1 MMKLAVTAL
10 TLFLVLSPS
19 QAKTSTAEKVS
30 VSQKHSVLK
39 TPTRTRSVVV
49 LAVPKAQRRLLVTND
64 IDDRDNGPPGPDE
77 LDSQSPYR
85 RPRISELPHTD
96 DSISDYVALR
106 LAVARIKA
114 VKTYNKYWA

>member
-19 QAKTSTAEKVS
+19 QAKTTTVEKVS

-64 IDDRDNGPPGPDE
+64 IDDRDDGPPGPDE
-77 LDSQSPYR
+77 LDLQSLYR
-85 RPRISELPHTD
+85 RPRVSELPHTD
-96 DSISDYVALR
+96 DSISDYITVR
-106 LAVARIKA
+106 LAVARA
-114 VKTYNKYWA
+114 RALTTYSKHWG